1 MRIGELADAAGMTT
15 KALRFYEARGLL
27 PPPARTASGYRDYDP
42 ETVERLAFIRDAQLA
57 GLTLTEIASVLEMK
71 DTGTGTC
78 EHTASLLR
86 RHLDDLDGRIAALAE
101 TRQRLR
107 DLADRAAGLDPT
119 DCQDPHRCQVI
130 ASGRPQDTQARR
142 PRRSA

>member
-1 MRIGELADAAGMTT
+1 MRIGELANAAGMTT
-15 KALRFYEARGLL
+15 KALRFYESRGLL
-27 PPPARTASGYRDYDP
+27 PAPARTASGYRDYDP
-42 ETVERLAFIRDAQLA
+42 DALERLAFIRDAQLA

-101 TRQRLR
+101 TRRRLR
-107 DLADRAAGLDPT
+107 DLADRATGLDPT
-119 DCQDPHRCQVI
+119 DCLDPHRCQVI
-130 ASGRPQDTQARR
+130 ASGR
-142 PRRSA
+142 